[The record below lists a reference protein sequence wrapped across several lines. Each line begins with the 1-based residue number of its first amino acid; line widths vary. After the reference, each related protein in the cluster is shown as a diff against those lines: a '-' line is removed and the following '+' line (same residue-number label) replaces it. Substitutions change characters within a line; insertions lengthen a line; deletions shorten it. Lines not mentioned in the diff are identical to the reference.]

1 MPDDSK
7 DQDLQDVM
15 AEEKSR
21 GKRRIDPEAR
31 RRRQELLNGFRD
43 ALNARTERE
52 FLEALRPLGLVDD
65 PEKREKALK
74 IWRSSLR

>member
-1 MPDDSK
+1 MQDDSG
-7 DQDLQDVM
+7 DQDLRDVM

-21 GKRRIDPEAR
+21 GERRVDPGAR
-31 RRRQELLNGFRD
+31 RQRQELLNGFRD

-52 FLEALRPLGLVDD
+52 FLEALKPLGLVDD

-74 IWRSSLR
+74 IWRSSSR